1 MAKRNALFSSF
12 HSHAA
17 CAFPATKKVWDVPTW
32 LKRQAYTEYGITEY
46 KPGDYEIDHLI
57 PLSLGGSNSIRNLWP
72 QSTKTSP

>member
-46 KPGDYEIDHLI
+46 SPATTK
-57 PLSLGGSNSIRNLWP
+57 SI
-72 QSTKTSP
+72 T